1 MKEFVCLFL
10 AQLKRILKNKTNAG
24 MLVIFPFAMI
34 ILIFVIRFVL
44 DPKDTD
50 DLETKK
56 TDYTVKMNEVGYFVD
71 DTGDLWKNFFSGSE
85 STVRP
90 ENREEELEKVKEKL
104 ATGKIPGLIIIPKDF
119 SEKISKNEKPELE
132 ILKTEE
138 SIILNNRIQA
148 LNLSINAYLLN
159 NFIKNSSLAE
169 NEENLLNNNINI
181 VFKTPDNKNI
191 ISLGLKIMTLLVLYM
206 IIFGST
212 AIVTDLIKF
221 RETKMLAR
229 AIISPNSEFKIVG
242 SFLLAFV
249 FIQVVV
255 NMIVFISA
263 TIIFK
268 LEITG
273 LPLIFL
279 AVVSTSFFA
288 LSIAILIARI
298 FKKESQLA
306 LASNITSLLTIV
318 LFFLAIISVMPFVSI
333 PSVFKNISMFSPLYW
348 LMEMLDKEKLFPNI
362 LIVWAM
368 TAAIFTA
375 GSWKIKEFNNEIN

>member
-50 DLETKK
+50 DSETKK
-56 TDYTVKMNEVGYFVD
+56 TDYTVKMDEISYFVD
-71 DTGDLWKNFFSGSE
+71 DTGDLWKNFFAGSE

-119 SEKISKNEKPELE
+119 SEKISKNKKPELE

-191 ISLGLKIMTLLVLYM
+191 ISLGLKIMTLLVLYI

-263 TIIFK
+263 IIIFK

-333 PSVFKNISMFSPLYW
+333 PPVFKNISMFSPLYW
-348 LMEMLDKEKLFPNI
+348 LLEMLDKEKLFPNI

>member
-1 MKEFVCLFL
+1 MKEFVSLFL
-10 AQLKRILKNKTNAG
+10 AQLKRILKNITNAG
-24 MLVIFPFAMI
+24 MLIIFPFAMI

-56 TDYTVKMNEVGYFVD
+56 TDYTVKMNEIGYFVD

-138 SIILNNRIQA
+138 SIILDNRIQA

-333 PSVFKNISMFSPLYW
+333 PPAFKNISMFSPLYW
-348 LMEMLDKEKLFPNI
+348 LLEMLDKEKLFPNI

>member
-1 MKEFVCLFL
+1 MKEFVGLCL
-10 AQLKRILKNKTNAG
+10 AQLKRILKNITNAS
-24 MLVIFPFAMI
+24 MLIIFPFAMI

-50 DLETKK
+50 NSETKK
-56 TDYTVKMNEVGYFVD
+56 TDYTVQMGEVNYFVD
-71 DTGDLWKNFFSGSE
+71 DTGDLWKNFFAGSE
-85 STVRP
+85 STVHP
-90 ENREEELEKVKEKL
+90 ENREEELAKVKEKL

-119 SEKISKNEKPELE
+119 SEKISKNKKPELE

-138 SIILNNRIQA
+138 SIILDNRVQA
-148 LNLSINAYLLN
+148 LNLSINAYLMD
-159 NFIKNSSLAE
+159 NFIKSSGLAE
-169 NEENLLNNNINI
+169 NGENLLNNNINI
-181 VFKTPDNKNI
+181 VFKTPNNKNI
-191 ISLGLKIMTLLVLYM
+191 ISLGLKIMTLVVLYM

-333 PSVFKNISMFSPLYW
+333 PPVFKNISMFSPLYW

>member
-1 MKEFVCLFL
+1 MKEFVGLCL
-10 AQLKRILKNKTNAG
+10 AQLKRILKNITNAS
-24 MLVIFPFAMI
+24 MLIIFPFAMI

-50 DLETKK
+50 NSETKK
-56 TDYTVKMNEVGYFVD
+56 TDYTVQMGEVNYFVD
-71 DTGDLWKNFFSGSE
+71 DTGDLWKNFFAGSE
-85 STVRP
+85 STVHP
-90 ENREEELEKVKEKL
+90 ENREEELAKVKEKL

-138 SIILNNRIQA
+138 SIILDNRVQA
-148 LNLSINAYLLN
+148 LNLSINAYLMD
-159 NFIKNSSLAE
+159 NFIKSSGLAE
-169 NEENLLNNNINI
+169 NGENLLNNNINI
-181 VFKTPDNKNI
+181 VFKTPNNKNI
-191 ISLGLKIMTLLVLYM
+191 ISLGLKIMTLVVLYM

-333 PSVFKNISMFSPLYW
+333 PPVFKNISMFSPLYW
-348 LMEMLDKEKLFPNI
+348 LLEMLDKEKLFPNI

>member
-1 MKEFVCLFL
+1 MKEFLCLFL
-10 AQLKRILKNKTNAG
+10 AQLKRILKNITNAS
-24 MLVIFPFAMI
+24 MLIIFPFAMI

-56 TDYTVKMNEVGYFVD
+56 TDYTVKMDEVGYFVD
-71 DTGDLWKNFFSGSE
+71 DTGDLWKNFFAGSE

-119 SEKISKNEKPELE
+119 SEKISKNKKPELE

-138 SIILNNRIQA
+138 SLILNNRIQV

-181 VFKTPDNKNI
+181 VFKTQDNKNI
-191 ISLGLKIMTLLVLYM
+191 ISLGLKIMTLLVLYI

-333 PSVFKNISMFSPLYW
+333 PPVFKNISMFSPLYW

>member
-1 MKEFVCLFL
+1 MKEFLCLFL
-10 AQLKRILKNKTNAG
+10 AQLKRILKNITNAS
-24 MLVIFPFAMI
+24 MLIIFPFAMI
-34 ILIFVIRFVL
+34 ILIFVIRFIL

-56 TDYTVKMNEVGYFVD
+56 TDYTVQMGEVGYFVD
-71 DTGDLWKNFFSGSE
+71 DTGDLWKNFFAGSE

-90 ENREEELEKVKEKL
+90 ENKEEELTKVKEKL

-119 SEKISKNEKPELE
+119 SEKILKNEKPELE

-138 SIILNNRIQA
+138 SIILDNRVQA
-148 LNLSINAYLLN
+148 LNLSINAYLMD
-159 NFIKNSSLAE
+159 NFIKSSGLAE
-169 NEENLLNNNINI
+169 NGEKLLNNNINI

-333 PSVFKNISMFSPLYW
+333 PPVFKNISMFSPLYW
-348 LMEMLDKEKLFPNI
+348 LLEMLDKEKLFPNI

-375 GSWKIKEFNNEIN
+375 GSWKIKEFNNETN

>member
-1 MKEFVCLFL
+1 MKEFVSLFL
-10 AQLKRILKNKTNAG
+10 AQLKRILKNITNAS
-24 MLVIFPFAMI
+24 MLIIFPFAMI
-34 ILIFVIRFVL
+34 ILIFVIRFIL

-56 TDYTVKMNEVGYFVD
+56 TDYTVQMGEVGYFVN
-71 DTGDLWKNFFSGSE
+71 DTGDLWKNFFAGSE

-90 ENREEELEKVKEKL
+90 ENKEEELTKVKEKL

-138 SIILNNRIQA
+138 SIILDNRVQA
-148 LNLSINAYLLN
+148 LNLSINAYLMD
-159 NFIKNSSLAE
+159 NFIKSSGLAE
-169 NEENLLNNNINI
+169 NGEKLLNNNINI

-333 PSVFKNISMFSPLYW
+333 PPVFKNISMFSPLYW
-348 LMEMLDKEKLFPNI
+348 LLEMLDKEKPFPNI

>member
-1 MKEFVCLFL
+1 
-10 AQLKRILKNKTNAG
+10 
-24 MLVIFPFAMI
+24 MLIIFPFAMI

-44 DPKDTD
+44 DPKETD
-50 DLETKK
+50 DSETKK
-56 TDYTVKMNEVGYFVD
+56 TDYTVQMGEVGYFVY
-71 DTGDLWKNFFSGSE
+71 DTGDLWKNFFAGSE

-104 ATGKIPGLIIIPKDF
+104 AMGKIPGLIIIPKDF

-138 SIILNNRIQA
+138 SIILDNRIQA

-268 LEITG
+268 LKITG

-333 PSVFKNISMFSPLYW
+333 PPVFKNISMFSPLYW

>member
-1 MKEFVCLFL
+1 MKEFVGLCL
-10 AQLKRILKNKTNAG
+10 AQLKRILKNITNAS
-24 MLVIFPFAMI
+24 MLIIFPFAMI

-50 DLETKK
+50 DSEAKK
-56 TDYTVKMNEVGYFVD
+56 TDYTVQMGEVNYFVD
-71 DTGDLWKNFFSGSE
+71 DTGDLWKNFFAGSE
-85 STVRP
+85 STVHP
-90 ENREEELEKVKEKL
+90 ENREEELAKVKEKL

-138 SIILNNRIQA
+138 SIILDNRVQA
-148 LNLSINAYLLN
+148 LNLSINAYLMD
-159 NFIKNSSLAE
+159 NFIKSSGLAE
-169 NEENLLNNNINI
+169 NGENLLNNNINI
-181 VFKTPDNKNI
+181 VFKTPNNKNI
-191 ISLGLKIMTLLVLYM
+191 ISLGLKIMTLVVLYM

-333 PSVFKNISMFSPLYW
+333 PPVFKNISMFSPLYW

>member
-1 MKEFVCLFL
+1 MKEFLCLFL
-10 AQLKRILKNKTNAG
+10 AQLKRILKNITNVS

-50 DLETKK
+50 DLETKE
-56 TDYTVKMNEVGYFVD
+56 TDYTVKMNEIGYFVD

-138 SIILNNRIQA
+138 SIILDNRIQA

-333 PSVFKNISMFSPLYW
+333 PPAFKNISMFSPLYW
-348 LMEMLDKEKLFPNI
+348 LLEMLDKEKLFPNI

>member
-1 MKEFVCLFL
+1 MKEFVSLFL
-10 AQLKRILKNKTNAG
+10 AQLKRILKNITNAS
-24 MLVIFPFAMI
+24 MLIIFPFAMI

-56 TDYTVKMNEVGYFVD
+56 TDYTVQMGEVNYFVD

-138 SIILNNRIQA
+138 SIILDNRVQA
-148 LNLSINAYLLN
+148 LNLSINAYLMD
-159 NFIKNSSLAE
+159 NFIKSSGLAE
-169 NEENLLNNNINI
+169 NGENLLNNNINI
-181 VFKTPDNKNI
+181 VFKTPNNKNI
-191 ISLGLKIMTLLVLYM
+191 ISLGLKIMTLVVLYM

-333 PSVFKNISMFSPLYW
+333 PPVFKNISMFSPLYW

>member
-1 MKEFVCLFL
+1 MKEFVSLCL
-10 AQLKRILKNKTNAG
+10 AQLKRILKNITNAS
-24 MLVIFPFAMI
+24 MLIIFPFAMI

-50 DLETKK
+50 NSETKK
-56 TDYTVKMNEVGYFVD
+56 TDYTVQMGEVNYFVD
-71 DTGDLWKNFFSGSE
+71 DTGDLWKNFFAGSE

-104 ATGKIPGLIIIPKDF
+104 AMGKIPGLIIIPKDF
-119 SEKISKNEKPELE
+119 SEKISKNKKPELE

-138 SIILNNRIQA
+138 SIILDNRVQA
-148 LNLSINAYLLN
+148 LNLSINAYLMD
-159 NFIKNSSLAE
+159 NFIKSSGLAE
-169 NEENLLNNNINI
+169 NGEKLLNNNINI

-333 PSVFKNISMFSPLYW
+333 PPVFKNISMFSPLYW
-348 LMEMLDKEKLFPNI
+348 LLEMLDKEKLFPNI

>member
-1 MKEFVCLFL
+1 MKEFVSLCL
-10 AQLKRILKNKTNAG
+10 AQLKRILKNITNAS
-24 MLVIFPFAMI
+24 MLIIFPFAMI

-50 DLETKK
+50 NSETKK
-56 TDYTVKMNEVGYFVD
+56 TDYTVQMGEVNYFVD
-71 DTGDLWKNFFSGSE
+71 DTGDLWKNFFAGSE
-85 STVRP
+85 STVHP
-90 ENREEELEKVKEKL
+90 ENREEELAKVKEKL

-138 SIILNNRIQA
+138 SIILDNRIQA
-148 LNLSINAYLLN
+148 LNLSINAYLMD
-159 NFIKNSSLAE
+159 NFIKSSGLAE
-169 NEENLLNNNINI
+169 NGENLLNNNINI
-181 VFKTPDNKNI
+181 VFKTPNNKNI
-191 ISLGLKIMTLLVLYM
+191 ISLGLKIMTLVVLYM

-333 PSVFKNISMFSPLYW
+333 PPVFKNISMFSPLYW
-348 LMEMLDKEKLFPNI
+348 LLEMLDKEKLFPNI

>member
-1 MKEFVCLFL
+1 MKEFVGLCL
-10 AQLKRILKNKTNAG
+10 AQLKRILKNITNAS
-24 MLVIFPFAMI
+24 MLIIFPFAMI

-50 DLETKK
+50 NSETKK
-56 TDYTVKMNEVGYFVD
+56 TDYTVQMGEVNYFVD
-71 DTGDLWKNFFSGSE
+71 DTGDLWKNFFAGSE
-85 STVRP
+85 STVHP
-90 ENREEELEKVKEKL
+90 ENREEELAKVKEKL
-104 ATGKIPGLIIIPKDF
+104 ATGKIPGLIIIPKNF

-138 SIILNNRIQA
+138 SIILDNRIQA
-148 LNLSINAYLLN
+148 LNLSINAYLMD
-159 NFIKNSSLAE
+159 NFIKSSGLAE
-169 NEENLLNNNINI
+169 NGENLLNNNINI
-181 VFKTPDNKNI
+181 VFKTPNNKNI
-191 ISLGLKIMTLLVLYM
+191 ISLGLKIMTLVVLYM

-333 PSVFKNISMFSPLYW
+333 PPVFKNISMFSPLYW
-348 LMEMLDKEKLFPNI
+348 LLEMLDKEKLFPNI

>member
-1 MKEFVCLFL
+1 MKEFVGLCL
-10 AQLKRILKNKTNAG
+10 AQLKRILKNITNAS
-24 MLVIFPFAMI
+24 MLIIFPFAMI

-50 DLETKK
+50 NSETKK
-56 TDYTVKMNEVGYFVD
+56 TDYTVQMGEVNYFVD
-71 DTGDLWKNFFSGSE
+71 DTGDLWKNFFAGSE
-85 STVRP
+85 STVHP
-90 ENREEELEKVKEKL
+90 ENREEELTKVKEKL

-138 SIILNNRIQA
+138 SIILDNRVQA
-148 LNLSINAYLLN
+148 LNLSINAYLMD
-159 NFIKNSSLAE
+159 NFIKSSGLAE
-169 NEENLLNNNINI
+169 NGKNLLNNNINI
-181 VFKTPDNKNI
+181 VFKTPNNKNI
-191 ISLGLKIMTLLVLYM
+191 ISLGLKIMTLVVLYM

-333 PSVFKNISMFSPLYW
+333 PPVFKNISMFSPLYW
-348 LMEMLDKEKLFPNI
+348 LLEMLDKEKLFPNI

>member
-10 AQLKRILKNKTNAG
+10 AQLKRILKNITNAS
-24 MLVIFPFAMI
+24 MLIIFPFAMI

-50 DLETKK
+50 NSETKK
-56 TDYTVKMNEVGYFVD
+56 TDYTVQMGEVNYFVD
-71 DTGDLWKNFFSGSE
+71 DTGDLWKNFFAGSE

-119 SEKISKNEKPELE
+119 SEKISKNKKPELE

-138 SIILNNRIQA
+138 SIILNNRIQV

-191 ISLGLKIMTLLVLYM
+191 ISLGLKIMTLLVLYI

-333 PSVFKNISMFSPLYW
+333 PPVFKNISMFSPLYW
-348 LMEMLDKEKLFPNI
+348 LLEMLDKEKLFPNI

>member
-1 MKEFVCLFL
+1 MKEFVSLCL
-10 AQLKRILKNKTNAG
+10 AQLKRILKNITNAS
-24 MLVIFPFAMI
+24 MLIIFPFAMM

-50 DLETKK
+50 NSETKK
-56 TDYTVKMNEVGYFVD
+56 TDYTVQMGEVNYFVD
-71 DTGDLWKNFFSGSE
+71 DTGDLWKNFFAGSE
-85 STVRP
+85 STVHP
-90 ENREEELEKVKEKL
+90 ENREEELAKVKEKL

-138 SIILNNRIQA
+138 SIILDNRVQA
-148 LNLSINAYLLN
+148 LNLSINAYLMD
-159 NFIKNSSLAE
+159 NFIKSSGLAE
-169 NEENLLNNNINI
+169 NGENLLNNNINI
-181 VFKTPDNKNI
+181 VFKTPNNKNI
-191 ISLGLKIMTLLVLYM
+191 ISLGLKIMTLVVLYM

-333 PSVFKNISMFSPLYW
+333 PPVFKNISMFSPLYW
-348 LMEMLDKEKLFPNI
+348 LLEMLDKEKLFPNI

>member
-1 MKEFVCLFL
+1 MKEFVSLFL
-10 AQLKRILKNKTNAG
+10 AQLKRILKNITNAS
-24 MLVIFPFAMI
+24 MLIIFPFAMI

-56 TDYTVKMNEVGYFVD
+56 PDYTVQMGEVNYFVD

-138 SIILNNRIQA
+138 SIILDNRVQA
-148 LNLSINAYLLN
+148 LNLSINAYLMD
-159 NFIKNSSLAE
+159 NFIKSSGLAE
-169 NEENLLNNNINI
+169 NGENLLNNNINI

-191 ISLGLKIMTLLVLYM
+191 ISLGLKIMTLLVLYI

-333 PSVFKNISMFSPLYW
+333 PPVFKNISMFSPLYW
-348 LMEMLDKEKLFPNI
+348 LLEMLDKEKLFPNI

>member
-1 MKEFVCLFL
+1 MKEFVGLCL
-10 AQLKRILKNKTNAG
+10 AQLKRILKNITNAS
-24 MLVIFPFAMI
+24 MLIIFPFAMI

-50 DLETKK
+50 DSETKK
-56 TDYTVKMNEVGYFVD
+56 TDYTVQMGEVNYFVD
-71 DTGDLWKNFFSGSE
+71 DTGALWKNFFAGSE
-85 STVRP
+85 STVHP
-90 ENREEELEKVKEKL
+90 ENREEELAKVKEKL

-138 SIILNNRIQA
+138 SIILDNRVQA
-148 LNLSINAYLLN
+148 LNLSINAYLMD
-159 NFIKNSSLAE
+159 NFIKSSGLAE
-169 NEENLLNNNINI
+169 NGENLLNNNINI
-181 VFKTPDNKNI
+181 VFKTPNNKNI
-191 ISLGLKIMTLLVLYM
+191 ISLGLKIMTLVVLYM

-333 PSVFKNISMFSPLYW
+333 PPVFKNISMFSPLYW
-348 LMEMLDKEKLFPNI
+348 LLEMLDKEKLFPNI

>member
-34 ILIFVIRFVL
+34 ILIFLMRFVL
-44 DPKDTD
+44 DPKKTD
-50 DLETKK
+50 DSETKK
-56 TDYTVKMNEVGYFVD
+56 TDYTVKMDEISYFVD
-71 DTGDLWKNFFSGSE
+71 DTGDLWKNFFAGSE

-104 ATGKIPGLIIIPKDF
+104 AMGKIPGLIIIPKDF
-119 SEKISKNEKPELE
+119 SEKISKNKKPELE

-138 SIILNNRIQA
+138 SIILNNRIQV

-191 ISLGLKIMTLLVLYM
+191 ISLGLKIMTLLVLYI

-318 LFFLAIISVMPFVSI
+318 LFFLAIISVTPFVSI
-333 PSVFKNISMFSPLYW
+333 PPVFKNISMFSPLYW

>member
-1 MKEFVCLFL
+1 MKEFVGLCL
-10 AQLKRILKNKTNAG
+10 AQLKRILKNITNAS
-24 MLVIFPFAMI
+24 MLIIFPFAMI

-50 DLETKK
+50 NSETKK
-56 TDYTVKMNEVGYFVD
+56 TDYTVQMGEVNYFVD
-71 DTGDLWKNFFSGSE
+71 DTGDLWKNFFAGSE
-85 STVRP
+85 STVHP
-90 ENREEELEKVKEKL
+90 ENREEELAKVKEKL

-138 SIILNNRIQA
+138 SIILDNRVQA
-148 LNLSINAYLLN
+148 LNLSINAYLMD
-159 NFIKNSSLAE
+159 NFIKSSGLAE
-169 NEENLLNNNINI
+169 NGENLLNNNINI
-181 VFKTPDNKNI
+181 VFKTPNNKNI
-191 ISLGLKIMTLLVLYM
+191 ISLGLKIMTLVVLYM

-298 FKKESQLA
+298 FKKESQLS

-333 PSVFKNISMFSPLYW
+333 PPVFKNISMFSPLYW
-348 LMEMLDKEKLFPNI
+348 LLEMLDKEKLFPNI

>member
-1 MKEFVCLFL
+1 MKEFVGLCL
-10 AQLKRILKNKTNAG
+10 AQLKRILKNITNAS
-24 MLVIFPFAMI
+24 MLIIFPFAMI

-50 DLETKK
+50 NSETKK
-56 TDYTVKMNEVGYFVD
+56 TDYTVQMGEVNYFVD
-71 DTGDLWKNFFSGSE
+71 DTGDLWKNFFAGSE
-85 STVRP
+85 STVHP
-90 ENREEELEKVKEKL
+90 ENREEELAKVKEKL

-138 SIILNNRIQA
+138 SIILDNRIQA
-148 LNLSINAYLLN
+148 LNLSINAYLMD
-159 NFIKNSSLAE
+159 NFIKSSGLAE
-169 NEENLLNNNINI
+169 NGENLLNNNINI
-181 VFKTPDNKNI
+181 VFKTPNNKNI
-191 ISLGLKIMTLLVLYM
+191 ISLGLKIMTLVVLYM

-333 PSVFKNISMFSPLYW
+333 PPVFKNISMFSPLYW

>member
-1 MKEFVCLFL
+1 MKEFVGLFL
-10 AQLKRILKNKTNAG
+10 AQLKRILKNITNAS
-24 MLVIFPFAMI
+24 MLIIFPFAMI

-50 DLETKK
+50 DLETKN
-56 TDYTVKMNEVGYFVD
+56 TDYTVKMNEIGYFVD

-138 SIILNNRIQA
+138 SIILDNRIQA

-333 PSVFKNISMFSPLYW
+333 PPVFKNISMFSPLYW

>member
-1 MKEFVCLFL
+1 MKEFVSLCL
-10 AQLKRILKNKTNAG
+10 AQLKRILKNITNAS
-24 MLVIFPFAMI
+24 MLIIFPFAMI

-50 DLETKK
+50 NSETKK
-56 TDYTVKMNEVGYFVD
+56 TDYTVQMGEVNYFVD
-71 DTGDLWKNFFSGSE
+71 DTGDLWKNFFTGSE
-85 STVRP
+85 STVHP
-90 ENREEELEKVKEKL
+90 ENREEELAKVKEKL

-138 SIILNNRIQA
+138 SIILDNRIQA
-148 LNLSINAYLLN
+148 LNLSINAYLMD
-159 NFIKNSSLAE
+159 NFIKSSGLAE
-169 NEENLLNNNINI
+169 NGENLLNNNINI
-181 VFKTPDNKNI
+181 VFKTPNNKNI
-191 ISLGLKIMTLLVLYM
+191 ISLGLKIMTLVVLYM

-333 PSVFKNISMFSPLYW
+333 PPVFKNISMFSPLYW

>member
-1 MKEFVCLFL
+1 MKEFVSLCL
-10 AQLKRILKNKTNAG
+10 AQLKRILKNITNAS
-24 MLVIFPFAMI
+24 MLIIFPFAMI

-50 DLETKK
+50 NSETKK
-56 TDYTVKMNEVGYFVD
+56 TDYTVQMGEVNYFVD
-71 DTGDLWKNFFSGSE
+71 DTGDLWKNFFAGSE
-85 STVRP
+85 STVHP
-90 ENREEELEKVKEKL
+90 ENREEELAKVKEKL

-138 SIILNNRIQA
+138 SIILDNRIQA
-148 LNLSINAYLLN
+148 LNLSINAYLMD
-159 NFIKNSSLAE
+159 NFIKSSSLAE
-169 NEENLLNNNINI
+169 NGENLLNNNINI
-181 VFKTPDNKNI
+181 VFKTPNNKNI
-191 ISLGLKIMTLLVLYM
+191 ISLGLKIMTLVVLYM

-255 NMIVFISA
+255 NMIVFISV

-333 PSVFKNISMFSPLYW
+333 PPVFKNISMFSPLYW
-348 LMEMLDKEKLFPNI
+348 LLEMLDKEKLFPNI

>member
-1 MKEFVCLFL
+1 MKEFVSLCL
-10 AQLKRILKNKTNAG
+10 AQLKRILKNITNAS
-24 MLVIFPFAMI
+24 MLIIFPFAMI

-50 DLETKK
+50 DSETKK
-56 TDYTVKMNEVGYFVD
+56 TDYTVQMGEVNYFVD
-71 DTGDLWKNFFSGSE
+71 DTGALWKNFFAGSE
-85 STVRP
+85 STVHP
-90 ENREEELEKVKEKL
+90 ENREEELAKVKEKL

-138 SIILNNRIQA
+138 SIILDNRVQA
-148 LNLSINAYLLN
+148 LNLSINAYLMD
-159 NFIKNSSLAE
+159 NFIKSSSLAE
-169 NEENLLNNNINI
+169 NGENLLNNNINI
-181 VFKTPDNKNI
+181 VFKTPNNKNI
-191 ISLGLKIMTLLVLYM
+191 ISLGLKIMTLVVLYM

-333 PSVFKNISMFSPLYW
+333 PPVFKNISMFSPLYW
-348 LMEMLDKEKLFPNI
+348 LLEMLDKEKLFPNI

>member
-1 MKEFVCLFL
+1 MKEFVSLFL
-10 AQLKRILKNKTNAG
+10 AQLKRILKNITNAS
-24 MLVIFPFAMI
+24 MLIIFPFAMI
-34 ILIFVIRFVL
+34 ILIFVIRFIL

-56 TDYTVKMNEVGYFVD
+56 TDYTVQMGEVGYFVD
-71 DTGDLWKNFFSGSE
+71 DTGDLWKNFFAGSE

-90 ENREEELEKVKEKL
+90 ENKEEELTKVKEKL

-138 SIILNNRIQA
+138 SIILDNRVQA
-148 LNLSINAYLLN
+148 LNLSINAYLMD
-159 NFIKNSSLAE
+159 NFIKSSGLAE
-169 NEENLLNNNINI
+169 NGEKLLNNNINI

-333 PSVFKNISMFSPLYW
+333 PPVFKNISMFSPLYW
-348 LMEMLDKEKLFPNI
+348 LLEMLDKEKLFPNI

>member
-1 MKEFVCLFL
+1 MKEFVSLFL
-10 AQLKRILKNKTNAG
+10 AQLKRILKNITNAS
-24 MLVIFPFAMI
+24 MLIIFPFAMI
-34 ILIFVIRFVL
+34 ILIFVIRFIL

-56 TDYTVKMNEVGYFVD
+56 TDYTVQMGEVGYFVD
-71 DTGDLWKNFFSGSE
+71 DTGDLWKNFFAGSE

-90 ENREEELEKVKEKL
+90 ENKEEELTKVKEKL
-104 ATGKIPGLIIIPKDF
+104 ATGKIPGLIIIAKDF

-138 SIILNNRIQA
+138 SIILDNRVQA
-148 LNLSINAYLLN
+148 LNLSINAYLMD
-159 NFIKNSSLAE
+159 NFIKSSGLAE
-169 NEENLLNNNINI
+169 NGEKLLNNNINI

-333 PSVFKNISMFSPLYW
+333 PPVFKNISMFSPLYW
-348 LMEMLDKEKLFPNI
+348 LLEMLDKEKLFPNI

>member
-1 MKEFVCLFL
+1 MKEFVSLCL
-10 AQLKRILKNKTNAG
+10 AQLKRILKNITNAS
-24 MLVIFPFAMI
+24 MLIIFPFAMI

-50 DLETKK
+50 DSETKK
-56 TDYTVKMNEVGYFVD
+56 TDYTVQMGEVNYFVD
-71 DTGDLWKNFFSGSE
+71 DTGDLWKNFFAGSE
-85 STVRP
+85 STVHP
-90 ENREEELEKVKEKL
+90 ENREEELAKVKEKL

-119 SEKISKNEKPELE
+119 SEKISKNKKPELE

-138 SIILNNRIQA
+138 SIILDNRVQA
-148 LNLSINAYLLN
+148 LNLSINAYLMD
-159 NFIKNSSLAE
+159 NFIKSSGLAE
-169 NEENLLNNNINI
+169 NGENLLNNNINI
-181 VFKTPDNKNI
+181 VFKTPNNKNI
-191 ISLGLKIMTLLVLYM
+191 ISLGLKIMTLVVLYM

-333 PSVFKNISMFSPLYW
+333 PPVFKNISMFSPLYW
-348 LMEMLDKEKLFPNI
+348 LLEMLDKEKLFPNI

>member
-1 MKEFVCLFL
+1 MKEFVGLCL
-10 AQLKRILKNKTNAG
+10 AQLKRILKNITNAS
-24 MLVIFPFAMI
+24 MLIIFPFAMI

-56 TDYTVKMNEVGYFVD
+56 TDYTVQMGEVNYFVD
-71 DTGDLWKNFFSGSE
+71 DTGDLWKNFFAGSE
-85 STVRP
+85 STVHP
-90 ENREEELEKVKEKL
+90 ENREEELAKVKEKL
-104 ATGKIPGLIIIPKDF
+104 ATGKIPGLIIIAKDF

-138 SIILNNRIQA
+138 SIILDNRVQA
-148 LNLSINAYLLN
+148 LNLSINAYLMD
-159 NFIKNSSLAE
+159 NFIKSSGLAE
-169 NEENLLNNNINI
+169 NGENLLNNNINI
-181 VFKTPDNKNI
+181 VFKTPNNKNI
-191 ISLGLKIMTLLVLYM
+191 ISLGLKIMTLVVLYM

-333 PSVFKNISMFSPLYW
+333 PPVFKNISMFSPLYW
-348 LMEMLDKEKLFPNI
+348 LLEMLDKEKLFPNI

>member
-1 MKEFVCLFL
+1 MKEFVGLCL
-10 AQLKRILKNKTNAG
+10 AQLKRILKNITNAG
-24 MLVIFPFAMI
+24 MLIIFPFAMI

-50 DLETKK
+50 DSETKK
-56 TDYTVKMNEVGYFVD
+56 TDYTVQMGEVNYFVD
-71 DTGDLWKNFFSGSE
+71 DTGDLWKNFFAGSE
-85 STVRP
+85 STVHP
-90 ENREEELEKVKEKL
+90 ENREEELAKVKERL

-119 SEKISKNEKPELE
+119 SEKISRNEKPELE

-138 SIILNNRIQA
+138 SIILDNRVQA
-148 LNLSINAYLLN
+148 LNLSINAYLMD
-159 NFIKNSSLAE
+159 NFIKSSGLAE
-169 NEENLLNNNINI
+169 NGENLLNNNINI
-181 VFKTPDNKNI
+181 VFKTPNNKNI
-191 ISLGLKIMTLLVLYM
+191 ISLGLKIMTLVVLYM

-333 PSVFKNISMFSPLYW
+333 PPVFKNISIFSPLYW
-348 LMEMLDKEKLFPNI
+348 LLEMLDKEKLFPNI

>member
-1 MKEFVCLFL
+1 MKEFVGLFL
-10 AQLKRILKNKTNAG
+10 AQLKRILKNITNAG
-24 MLVIFPFAMI
+24 MLIIFPFAMI

-56 TDYTVKMNEVGYFVD
+56 ADYAVKMNEIGYFVD

-138 SIILNNRIQA
+138 SIILDNRIQV

-333 PSVFKNISMFSPLYW
+333 PPVFKNISMFSPLYW

>member
-34 ILIFVIRFVL
+34 ILIFLMRFVL
-44 DPKDTD
+44 DPKKTD
-50 DLETKK
+50 DSETKK
-56 TDYTVKMNEVGYFVD
+56 TDYTVQMGEVGYFVD
-71 DTGDLWKNFFSGSE
+71 DTGDLWKNFFAGSE

-104 ATGKIPGLIIIPKDF
+104 AMGKIPGLIIIPKDF
-119 SEKISKNEKPELE
+119 SEKISKNKKPELE

-138 SIILNNRIQA
+138 SLILNNRIQA

-159 NFIKNSSLAE
+159 NFIKSSGLAE

-191 ISLGLKIMTLLVLYM
+191 ISLGLKIMTLLVLYI

-229 AIISPNSEFKIVG
+229 AIISPNPEFKIVG

-318 LFFLAIISVMPFVSI
+318 LFFLAIISVTPFVSI
-333 PSVFKNISMFSPLYW
+333 PPVFKNISMFSPLYW

>member
-1 MKEFVCLFL
+1 MKEFVSLFL
-10 AQLKRILKNKTNAG
+10 AQLKRILKNITNAG
-24 MLVIFPFAMI
+24 MLIIFPFAMI

-56 TDYTVKMNEVGYFVD
+56 TDYTVKMNEIGYFVD

-119 SEKISKNEKPELE
+119 SEKISKNKKPELE

-138 SIILNNRIQA
+138 SIILNNRIQV

-249 FIQVVV
+249 FIQVVI

-333 PSVFKNISMFSPLYW
+333 PPVFKNISMFSPLYW

>member
-1 MKEFVCLFL
+1 MKEFVSLCL
-10 AQLKRILKNKTNAG
+10 AQLKRILKNITNAS
-24 MLVIFPFAMI
+24 MLIIFPFAMI

-44 DPKDTD
+44 DPRDTD
-50 DLETKK
+50 NSETKK
-56 TDYTVKMNEVGYFVD
+56 TDYTVQMGEVNYFVD
-71 DTGDLWKNFFSGSE
+71 DTGDLWKNFFAGSE
-85 STVRP
+85 STVHP
-90 ENREEELEKVKEKL
+90 ENREEELAKVKEKL

-138 SIILNNRIQA
+138 SIILDNRVQA
-148 LNLSINAYLLN
+148 LNLSINAYLMD
-159 NFIKNSSLAE
+159 NFIKSSGLAE
-169 NEENLLNNNINI
+169 NGENLLNNNINI
-181 VFKTPDNKNI
+181 VFKTPNNKNI
-191 ISLGLKIMTLLVLYM
+191 ISLGLKIMTLVVLYM

-298 FKKESQLA
+298 FKKESQLS

-333 PSVFKNISMFSPLYW
+333 PPVFKNISMFSPLYW
-348 LMEMLDKEKLFPNI
+348 LLEMLDKEKLFPNI

>member
-1 MKEFVCLFL
+1 MKDFVGLCL
-10 AQLKRILKNKTNAG
+10 AQLKRILKNITNAS
-24 MLVIFPFAMI
+24 MLIIFPFAMI

-50 DLETKK
+50 NSETKK
-56 TDYTVKMNEVGYFVD
+56 TDYTVQMGEVNYFVD
-71 DTGDLWKNFFSGSE
+71 DTGDLWKNFFAGSE
-85 STVRP
+85 STVHP
-90 ENREEELEKVKEKL
+90 ENREEELAKVKEKL

-138 SIILNNRIQA
+138 SIILDNRVQA
-148 LNLSINAYLLN
+148 LNLSINAYLMD
-159 NFIKNSSLAE
+159 NFIKSSGLAE
-169 NEENLLNNNINI
+169 NGENLLNNNINI
-181 VFKTPDNKNI
+181 VFKTPNNKNI
-191 ISLGLKIMTLLVLYM
+191 ISLGLKIMTLVVLYM

-333 PSVFKNISMFSPLYW
+333 PPVFKNISMFSPLYW

>member
-1 MKEFVCLFL
+1 MKEFVSLCL
-10 AQLKRILKNKTNAG
+10 AQLKRILKNITNAS
-24 MLVIFPFAMI
+24 MLIIFPFAMI

-50 DLETKK
+50 DSETKK
-56 TDYTVKMNEVGYFVD
+56 TDYTVQMGEVNYFVD
-71 DTGDLWKNFFSGSE
+71 DTGALWKNFFAGSE
-85 STVRP
+85 STVHP
-90 ENREEELEKVKEKL
+90 ENREEELAKVKEKL

-138 SIILNNRIQA
+138 SIILDNRVQA
-148 LNLSINAYLLN
+148 LNLSINAYLMD
-159 NFIKNSSLAE
+159 NFIKSSGLAE
-169 NEENLLNNNINI
+169 NGENLLNNNINI
-181 VFKTPDNKNI
+181 VFKTPNNKNI
-191 ISLGLKIMTLLVLYM
+191 ISLGLKIMTLVVLYM

-333 PSVFKNISMFSPLYW
+333 PLVFKNISMFSPLYW
-348 LMEMLDKEKLFPNI
+348 LLEMLDKEKLFPNI

>member
-1 MKEFVCLFL
+1 MKEFVSLCL
-10 AQLKRILKNKTNAG
+10 AQLKRILKNIPNAS
-24 MLVIFPFAMI
+24 MLIIFPFAMI

-50 DLETKK
+50 DSETKK
-56 TDYTVKMNEVGYFVD
+56 TDYTVQMGEVNYFVD
-71 DTGDLWKNFFSGSE
+71 DTGDLWKNFFAGSE
-85 STVRP
+85 STVHP
-90 ENREEELEKVKEKL
+90 ENREEELAKVKEKL

-138 SIILNNRIQA
+138 SIILDNRVQA
-148 LNLSINAYLLN
+148 LNLSINAYLMD
-159 NFIKNSSLAE
+159 NFIKSSGLAE
-169 NEENLLNNNINI
+169 NGENLLNNNINI
-181 VFKTPDNKNI
+181 VFKTPNNKNI
-191 ISLGLKIMTLLVLYM
+191 ISLGLKIMTLVVLYM

-333 PSVFKNISMFSPLYW
+333 PPVFKNISMFSPLYW
-348 LMEMLDKEKLFPNI
+348 LLEMLDKEKLFPNI

>member
-1 MKEFVCLFL
+1 MKEFVGLCL
-10 AQLKRILKNKTNAG
+10 AQLKRILKNITNAS
-24 MLVIFPFAMI
+24 MLIIFPFAMI

-50 DLETKK
+50 NSETKK
-56 TDYTVKMNEVGYFVD
+56 TDYTVQMGEVNYFVD
-71 DTGDLWKNFFSGSE
+71 DTGDLWKNFFAGSE
-85 STVRP
+85 STVHP
-90 ENREEELEKVKEKL
+90 ENREEELAKVKEKL

-119 SEKISKNEKPELE
+119 SEKISKNKKPELE

-138 SIILNNRIQA
+138 SIILDNRIQA
-148 LNLSINAYLLN
+148 LNLSINAYLMD
-159 NFIKNSSLAE
+159 NFIKSSGLAE
-169 NEENLLNNNINI
+169 NGGNLLNNNINI
-181 VFKTPDNKNI
+181 VFKTPNNKNI
-191 ISLGLKIMTLLVLYM
+191 ISLGLKIMTLVVLYM

-333 PSVFKNISMFSPLYW
+333 PPVFKNISMFSPLYW
-348 LMEMLDKEKLFPNI
+348 LLEMLDKEKLFPNI

>member
-1 MKEFVCLFL
+1 MKEFLCLFL
-10 AQLKRILKNKTNAG
+10 AQLKRILKNITNAS
-24 MLVIFPFAMI
+24 MLIIFPFAMI

-56 TDYTVKMNEVGYFVD
+56 TDYTVQMGEVGYFVD
-71 DTGDLWKNFFSGSE
+71 DTGDLWKNFFAGSE

-90 ENREEELEKVKEKL
+90 ENREEELAKVKEKL
-104 ATGKIPGLIIIPKDF
+104 ATGKIPGFIIIPKDF

-132 ILKTEE
+132 IFKTEE
-138 SIILNNRIQA
+138 SIILDNRLQA
-148 LNLSINAYLLN
+148 LNLSINACLLN

-191 ISLGLKIMTLLVLYM
+191 ISLGLKIMTLLVLYI

-333 PSVFKNISMFSPLYW
+333 PPVFKNISMFSPLYW
-348 LMEMLDKEKLFPNI
+348 LLEMLDKEKLFPNI